1 MKPAL
6 GSPPEA
12 PNRTSRE
19 ERELGR
25 REALEARARALRERA
40 EAERRRHASVAAVF
54 ELVDRDGE
62 VGGGIIA
69 GALAYRLFI
78 WLLPFALVGVAG
90 LGIGADTADETPEQ
104 AASSLGLGGLVT
116 NSVAGA
122 ANSSARWYALGV
134 GIPALLLATR
144 SVLRTMIV
152 AHRLVWADARAAA
165 PRPTATATLKLLG
178 LLVGFFAT
186 AAVVSFLHAR
196 VGGLGVIGTIA
207 AVAAYAGLWLL
218 VSLDLPHRETPWT
231 ALLPGVA
238 LFALGIEV
246 LSVVTAYVIAP
257 YAATKGGTYGALG
270 IAAGLLLGLFLVGRL
285 VVVSAE
291 LNATLWERRPA

>member
-12 PNRTSRE
+12 PNRTTRQ

-40 EAERRRHASVAAVF
+40 EAERRRHASVGAVF

-78 WLLPFALVGVAG
+78 WLLPFALVCVAG
-90 LGIGADTADETPEQ
+90 LGISADTADETPKQ

-116 NSVAGA
+116 NSVASA
-122 ANSSARWYALGV
+122 ANSSARWYALVVGV
-134 GIPALLLATR
+134 FALLLATR
-144 SVLRTMIV
+144 SVLRTLIV

-165 PRPTATATLKLLG
+165 PRPTAAATLKLLA
-178 LLVGFFAT
+178 LLIGFFAT
-186 AAVVSFLHAR
+186 ASVVSFLHAR
-196 VGGLGVIGTIA
+196 VGGLGVLGTIA
-207 AVAAYAGLWLL
+207 ALAAYAGLWLL
-218 VSLDLPHRETPWT
+218 VSLDLPHRDAPRT

-238 LFALGIEV
+238 LFGLGIEV
-246 LSVVTAYVIAP
+246 LNVVTAYVIAP

>member
-1 MKPAL
+1 MKPTL

-12 PNRTSRE
+12 PNRTTRR
-19 ERELGR
+19 ERELSR
-25 REALEARARALRERA
+25 REALEARARALKERA
-40 EAERRRHASVAAVF
+40 EAERRRHASVAALF

-78 WLLPFALVGVAG
+78 WLLPLALVAVAG
-90 LGIGADTADETPEQ
+90 LGIGADTAHETPEQ

-122 ANSSARWYALGV
+122 ANSSARWYALLV
-134 GIPALLLATR
+134 GAGALLLATR

-152 AHRLVWADARAAA
+152 AHRLVWADTRAAA

-196 VGGLGVIGTIA
+196 VGGLGVLGTIA
-207 AVAAYAGLWLL
+207 AVVAYAGLWLL
-218 VSLDLPHRETPWT
+218 VSLDLPHREAPWT

-238 LFALGIEV
+238 LFAVGIEV
-246 LSVVTAYVIAP
+246 LNVVTAFVIAP

-291 LNATLWERRPA
+291 LNATLWEQRRA